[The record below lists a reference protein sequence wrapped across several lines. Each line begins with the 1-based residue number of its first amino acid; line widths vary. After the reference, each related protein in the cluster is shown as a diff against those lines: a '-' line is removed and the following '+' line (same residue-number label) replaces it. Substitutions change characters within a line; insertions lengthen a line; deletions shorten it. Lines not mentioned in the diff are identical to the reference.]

1 LILFTEETTDD
12 DNQLLQDLMNDPIF
26 QEDTEVALTKFISN
40 FSRDE
45 NYEAFVGQLTQ
56 SEKKVLETLNVENLN

>member
-1 LILFTEETTDD
+1 M
-12 DNQLLQDLMNDPIF
+12 LQDLMNDPIF

-45 NYEAFVGQLTQ
+45 NYKAFVGQLTQ
-56 SEKKVLETLNVENLN
+56 SEKKILDTLNIEN